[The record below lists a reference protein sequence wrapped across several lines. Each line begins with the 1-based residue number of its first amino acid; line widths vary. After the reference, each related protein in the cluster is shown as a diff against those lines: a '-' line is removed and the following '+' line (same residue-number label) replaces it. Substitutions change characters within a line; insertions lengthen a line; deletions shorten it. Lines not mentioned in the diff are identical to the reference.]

1 MTRRLARA
9 PRRCYGALSSAAT
22 ARSRYC
28 GPHRQVSDFW
38 LITLHA
44 TVRGCVFEPCDCPF
58 TFDLGFVCCCVVVVS
73 VCVLGCFIFIFVGPD
88 GVSVTQAAA
97 VRASTFAGRAREDA
111 ARGAAAAETGVDL
124 LMAQAAAHAGGGDVR
139 CAGHAVMWYS
149 TVPDHVN
156 DSRNVR
162 NSLQYTHFYLIFVT
176 SRDFTCIYCCMFVCH
191 AVHWLNVL
199 VFSCFPIDSVCDVS

>member
-1 MTRRLARA
+1 M
-9 PRRCYGALSSAAT
+9 
-22 ARSRYC
+22 
-28 GPHRQVSDFW
+28 
-38 LITLHA
+38 
-44 TVRGCVFEPCDCPF
+44 
-58 TFDLGFVCCCVVVVS
+58 S

-124 LMAQAAAHAGGGDVR
+124 LMAQAAAHAGGDVR
-139 CAGHAVMWYS
+139 CAGHAVTWYS